1 MNKIL
6 FLLFIFNIFIIAP
19 SYSAES
25 YVSNDSYTICATDAN
40 GAILV
45 NDEGNEDLSSF
56 ARATNPTNFNLLD
69 KGTINQVKNQN
80 IGASCDIT
88 PDNYKMIFFKTG
100 FCSENPYQRPDD
112 AASNTINA
120 DLSSCVNI
128 FDNASGKEV
137 VIQPD
142 AEVDLLEGEL
152 LLPIGNYPFQFAI
165 LDNVIQIKHAQVFV
179 AASGAGDFD
188 ILGYNPTNNDKSDTE
203 HMGKICYTST
213 NDAGAQ
219 FVSVQSNELGVTGST
234 TLRGYTLPVRNT
246 GVQPSALFRCRSS
259 VGTGVDAPA
268 YMVNILNSM
277 GSPMCTYSPGAT
289 CTRDTSN
296 FRNSGNNRP
305 GFSSI
310 FPRISQAYYLL
321 KSDNTIATT
330 PENVRRILWIQHDPD
345 NLIRITE
352 NTVGLKLN
360 FKTNHAMQMQI
371 HQDGASNFARVEEL
385 MANQIHGGTIIGQIQ
400 VKTRRARGA
409 WR

>member
-1 MNKIL
+1 MKKIL

-56 ARATNPTNFNLLD
+56 ARATDPTNFNLLD
-69 KGTINQVKNQN
+69 RGNINGSEADM
-80 IGASCDIT
+80 GASCDIT

-100 FCSENPYQRPDD
+100 FCSENPYRDPVDS
-112 AASNTINA
+112 ASNTINA

-165 LDNVIQIKHAQVFV
+165 LDNVVQIKHEQVFV
-179 AASGAGDFD
+179 AAAGAGDFD
-188 ILGYNPTNNDKSDTE
+188 ILGYNPTDNDKSDTE

-277 GSPMCTYSPGAT
+277 GSPMCTYSPGNT

-296 FRNSGNNRP
+296 FRNAARADP
-305 GFSSI
+305 GFSTQ
-310 FPRISQAYYLL
+310 FPNIAQAYYLL

-330 PENVRRILWIQHDPD
+330 PENVRRILWIQYDPD

-360 FKTNHAMQMQI
+360 FKTNNAMQMQI
-371 HQDGASNFARVEEL
+371 HQDGANSFARDEEL

>member
-1 MNKIL
+1 MKKIIL
-6 FLLFIFNIFIIAP
+6 SLFIFNILNIAP
-19 SYSAES
+19 SYSVES

-56 ARATNPTNFNLLD
+56 ALATDPTNFNLID
-69 KGTINQVKNQN
+69 RGNINGAEADM
-80 IGASCDIT
+80 GASCDIT
-88 PDNYKMIFFKTG
+88 PDNYKMTFFKTG
-100 FCSENPYQRPDD
+100 FCAENPYRTPVD

-128 FDNASGKEV
+128 FDNDAGKEV

-152 LLPIGNYPFQFAI
+152 LLPLGNYPFQFAV
-165 LDNVIQIKHAQVFV
+165 LDNVVQIKHEQVFV

-203 HMGKICYTST
+203 HKGKICYTST
-213 NDAGAQ
+213 NDAGKQ
-219 FVSVQSNELGVTGST
+219 FVSVQSNELGVSGST

-268 YMVNILNSM
+268 YMANILNSF

-289 CTRDTSN
+289 CTRDTSE
-296 FRNSGNNRP
+296 FRNAGNNAA

-321 KSDNTIATT
+321 QSDNTIATT

-345 NLIRITE
+345 NLISITE

-360 FKTNHAMQMQI
+360 FKTNNAMQMQI
-371 HQDGASNFARVEEL
+371 HQDGSNSFARVTEL

-400 VKTRRARGA
+400 VKTRRSRGA

>member
-56 ARATNPTNFNLLD
+56 ARATDPTNFNLLD
-69 KGTINQVKNQN
+69 RGNINGSEADM
-80 IGASCDIT
+80 GASCDIT
-88 PDNYKMIFFKTG
+88 PDNYKMTFFKTG
-100 FCSENPYQRPDD
+100 FCSENPYRDPVDS
-112 AASNTINA
+112 ASNTINA

-137 VIQPD
+137 IIQPD

-296 FRNSGNNRP
+296 FRNAGRNDA

-330 PENVRRILWIQHDPD
+330 PENVRRILWMQYDPD
-345 NLIRITE
+345 NLISITE

-360 FKTNHAMQMQI
+360 FKTNNAMQMQI
-371 HQDGASNFARVEEL
+371 HQDGANSFARDEEL

>member
-1 MNKIL
+1 MKKIIL
-6 FLLFIFNIFIIAP
+6 SLFIFNILNIAP
-19 SYSAES
+19 SYSVES

-56 ARATNPTNFNLLD
+56 ALATDPTNFNIID
-69 KGTINQVKNQN
+69 RGN
-80 IGASCDIT
+80 ISGAEADMGASCDIT
-88 PDNYKMIFFKTG
+88 PDNYKMTFFKTG
-100 FCSENPYQRPDD
+100 FCAENPYRTPVD

-128 FDNASGKEV
+128 FDNDAGKEV

-152 LLPIGNYPFQFAI
+152 LLPLGNYPFQFAI
-165 LDNVIQIKHAQVFV
+165 LDNVVQIKHEQVFV

-203 HMGKICYTST
+203 HKGKICYTST
-213 NDAGAQ
+213 NDAGKQ

-268 YMVNILNSM
+268 YMANILNSF

-289 CTRDTSN
+289 CTRDTSE
-296 FRNSGNNRP
+296 FRNAGNNAA

-321 KSDNTIATT
+321 QSDNTIATT

-345 NLIRITE
+345 NLISITE

-360 FKTNHAMQMQI
+360 FKTNNAMQMQI
-371 HQDGASNFARVEEL
+371 HQDGSNSFARDEEL

-400 VKTRRARGA
+400 VKTRRSRGA

>member
-1 MNKIL
+1 
-6 FLLFIFNIFIIAP
+6 
-19 SYSAES
+19 
-25 YVSNDSYTICATDAN
+25 
-40 GAILV
+40 
-45 NDEGNEDLSSF
+45 
-56 ARATNPTNFNLLD
+56 
-69 KGTINQVKNQN
+69 
-80 IGASCDIT
+80 
-88 PDNYKMIFFKTG
+88 
-100 FCSENPYQRPDD
+100 
-112 AASNTINA
+112 
-120 DLSSCVNI
+120 
-128 FDNASGKEV
+128 
-137 VIQPD
+137 
-142 AEVDLLEGEL
+142 
-152 LLPIGNYPFQFAI
+152 
-165 LDNVIQIKHAQVFV
+165 
-179 AASGAGDFD
+179 
-188 ILGYNPTNNDKSDTE
+188 
-203 HMGKICYTST
+203 MGKICYTST

-296 FRNSGNNRP
+296 FRNAGRADA

-330 PENVRRILWIQHDPD
+330 PENVRRILWIQYDPD

-360 FKTNHAMQMQI
+360 FKTNNAMKMQI
-371 HQDGASNFARVEEL
+371 HQDGSNSFARDEEL

-400 VKTRRARGA
+400 VQTRRSRGA

>member
-6 FLLFIFNIFIIAP
+6 FLLFIFNIFYIAP
-19 SYSAES
+19 SYSVES
-25 YVSNDSYTICATDAN
+25 YVGNDSYTICATDAN

-56 ARATNPTNFNLLD
+56 ARATDPTNFNLLD
-69 KGTINQVKNQN
+69 RGNINGSEADM
-80 IGASCDIT
+80 GASCDIT
-88 PDNYKMIFFKTG
+88 PDNYKMTFFKTG
-100 FCSENPYQRPDD
+100 FCSENPYRDPVDS
-112 AASNTINA
+112 ASNTINA

-137 VIQPD
+137 IIQPD

-268 YMVNILNSM
+268 YMANILNSM

-360 FKTNHAMQMQI
+360 FKTNNAMQMQI
-371 HQDGASNFARVEEL
+371 HQDGANSFARDEEL

>member
-1 MNKIL
+1 
-6 FLLFIFNIFIIAP
+6 
-19 SYSAES
+19 
-25 YVSNDSYTICATDAN
+25 VSNESYTICATDAN

-56 ARATNPTNFNLLD
+56 ALASDPTNFNIID
-69 KGTINQVKNQN
+69 RGNINGVEADM
-80 IGASCDIT
+80 GASCDIT
-88 PDNYKMIFFKTG
+88 PDNYKMTFFKTG
-100 FCSENPYQRPDD
+100 FCSENPYRTPVD

-128 FDNASGKEV
+128 FDNDSGKEV

-142 AEVDLLEGEL
+142 AEIDLLEGAL
-152 LLPIGNYPFQFAI
+152 LLPLGNYPFQFAI
-165 LDNVIQIKHAQVFV
+165 LDNVVQIKHEQVFV

-203 HMGKICYTST
+203 HKGKICYTST
-213 NDAGAQ
+213 NDAGKQ
-219 FVSVQSNELGVTGST
+219 FVSVQSNELGVSGST

-268 YMVNILNSM
+268 YMANILNSF

-289 CTRDTSN
+289 CTRDTSE
-296 FRNSGNNRP
+296 FRNAGRNDA

-321 KSDNTIATT
+321 QSDNTIATT

-345 NLIRITE
+345 NLISITE

-360 FKTNHAMQMQI
+360 FKTNNAMQMQI
-371 HQDGASNFARVEEL
+371 HQDGSNSFARDEEL

-400 VKTRRARGA
+400 VKTRRSRGA